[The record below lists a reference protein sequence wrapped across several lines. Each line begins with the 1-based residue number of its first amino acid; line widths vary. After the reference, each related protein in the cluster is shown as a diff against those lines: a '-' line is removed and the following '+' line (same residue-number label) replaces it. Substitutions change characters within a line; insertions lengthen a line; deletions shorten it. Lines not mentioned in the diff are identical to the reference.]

1 MANLRFE
8 FLDKNE
14 RIDIEEE
21 MGCDGCVTMP
31 DWVVF
36 ADNRN
41 RSVKIITNNIAF
53 VENVMVVVGL
63 IFAHPE
69 SGCAWAYVSLYE
81 NRDSH
86 IRITIDCYDS
96 IGIIDNDGVSICTDD
111 INEELPF

>member
-1 MANLRFE
+1 MTNLRFE

-41 RSVKIITNNIAF
+41 RSVKIITNN
-53 VENVMVVVGL
+53 
-63 IFAHPE
+63 
-69 SGCAWAYVSLYE
+69 
-81 NRDSH
+81 
-86 IRITIDCYDS
+86 T
-96 IGIIDNDGVSICTDD
+96 DGR
-111 INEELPF
+111 